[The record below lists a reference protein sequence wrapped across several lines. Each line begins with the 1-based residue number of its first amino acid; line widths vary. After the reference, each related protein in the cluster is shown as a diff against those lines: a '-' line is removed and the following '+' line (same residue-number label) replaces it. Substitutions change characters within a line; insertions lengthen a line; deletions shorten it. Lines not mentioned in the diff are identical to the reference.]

1 MNLKSRLSAVELFL
15 RLDTEP
21 LSADDAWEPSF
32 FEALLETEVVRGDCK
47 EEFEATLLVL
57 PLELSVSG
65 WTFFGAVVGDALTAG
80 FFVASALF
88 LSAAKDV
95 FFSCEGFELTVET
108 DSGLLF
114 FNPSDNAWLA
124 FLASELALSCCFP
137 ALPVLLLLCAEPAL
151 IDEVDFI
158 REERTPDSAE
168 SPPPVRFLFDEA
180 VPNANLPAET
190 GCLCF
195 TGLPSAC
202 FEASDGV
209 SISLVTATGPQAILS
224 PRLPSRSQAWSSPMI
239 GSWASNLIA
248 DKHSQLLIEKLLG
261 NNSMIDTPTGTL
273 VGILKLQYSHR

>member
-1 MNLKSRLSAVELFL
+1 
-15 RLDTEP
+15 
-21 LSADDAWEPSF
+21 
-32 FEALLETEVVRGDCK
+32 LLETEGVRGDCK

-57 PLELSVSG
+57 PLELSVLG
-65 WTFFGAVVGDALTAG
+65 WTFFSAVVGDALTTG

-95 FFSCEGFELTVET
+95 FFSSEGFELAVET

-114 FNPSDNAWLA
+114 FNPSDDDAGLA
-124 FLASELALSCCFP
+124 FLLAIAASELPLSCCFP
-137 ALPVLLLLCAEPAL
+137 ALPVLLLLCVEPAL
-151 IDEVDFI
+151 INEVDFI
-158 REERTPDSAE
+158 REDRTPGSAE

-195 TGLPSAC
+195 TGLPPACFTGLPSAC

-224 PRLPSRSQAWSSPMI
+224 PRPSREFPDDWFMRKQPDCRQTNI
-239 GSWASNLIA
+239 AS
-248 DKHSQLLIEKLLG
+248 
-261 NNSMIDTPTGTL
+261 
-273 VGILKLQYSHR
+273 